1 VNAALLVRMVLRQS
15 RGGRGR
21 LVFFAACIAVGVAAL
36 VGVGALVDAIE
47 AGLRARSRELLG
59 GDLEVQSR
67 RPLPD
72 VSAHL
77 PARDRE
83 LGRVDVTALP
93 TMVQNAAGA
102 SRLAEVKAIDVKRG
116 RYPLVGGLV
125 LRPDRPLSELLDERS
140 VVVTP
145 ELQRDLGLA
154 LGSEL
159 RIGGKPFT
167 VRGVIAQQPERLQF
181 SFVFGPELLISRA
194 GLTRAALLGDGSRVR
209 YRSLLAFAE
218 DTDVRALA
226 RIKREL
232 LAALPG
238 GGTFVEVETHDEAQP
253 ALRDTL
259 ERVRRYLGLVALLS
273 LLLGCVGVAQI
284 ASTWIAQSAQDTAVL
299 RCLGFRPRDVLAFHL
314 GHVLLIAVLGSAAGS
329 VLGLALPVL
338 ASRARPDLIPAPDL
352 LAIAGGAL
360 AQGVGLGA
368 FVALL
373 FCVPPL
379 TAIWKVSPALVLR
392 SEAAPLPVPPAV
404 RAVAIALCAAGVFAA
419 AWSQARDALHALAF
433 ACGVGALSALLWL
446 GAAGLQRAVGL
457 LPRGRLPVLLWQG
470 AAALVRPGA
479 GTTSSIV
486 ALGLG
491 TLVVL
496 AISLVEDILGAEVSA
511 ALPADAPS
519 VFLADV
525 QPDQWPGIAQLGA
538 RHGAQNVQ
546 NAPVVMARLSRID
559 GRPVSELVR
568 ERAQAGG
575 DAQRASWVYTREQRV
590 TWQAR
595 LPEHN
600 TIVAGAL
607 WRRPGVAELSIEQ
620 DYARDLGVGL
630 DSRVMFDVQ
639 GVPIEFVVTS
649 LRKVQWRSFSPNF
662 FLVVEPGYLDDAP
675 QFHIAAM
682 RLDAAVEQRVQD
694 ELTERY
700 PNVTVIRV
708 RSIIER
714 VSSILDQ
721 VALGVRLLGGFA
733 VLTGLVILIGTVAAT
748 QLRRAREAALLKT
761 LGVTRARV
769 AAMFAWEYALRGAVA
784 GALGALGAYAL
795 AYGFTSQ
802 VLELARAPSL
812 ALCIAAVLC
821 ATVLSVL
828 GGLLASTRALLV
840 PPLLVLRQES

>member
-1 VNAALLVRMVLRQS
+1 VSAALLLRMMLRQS

-21 LVFFAACIAVGVAAL
+21 LLFFGACIAVGVAAL
-36 VGVGALVDAIE
+36 VGVGALVDSIE
-47 AGLRARSRELLG
+47 AGLHARSRELLG
-59 GDLEVQSR
+59 GDMEVESR

-77 PARDRE
+77 PAHRRE

-93 TMVQNAAGA
+93 TMVQNAAGE

-116 RYPLVGGLV
+116 RYPLAGGLS
-125 LRPDRPLSELLDERS
+125 LRPARPIEELLDARS
-140 VVVTP
+140 VIVTP
-145 ELQRDLGLA
+145 ELERDLGLR
-154 LGSEL
+154 LGGEL
-159 RIGGKPFT
+159 RIGGQPFT

-181 SFVFGPELLISRA
+181 SFVFGPELLLTAAGLERA
-194 GLTRAALLGDGSRVR
+194 GLLGQGSRVR
-209 YRSLLAFAE
+209 YRSLLAFA
-218 DTDVRALA
+218 DGTSPQTLA
-226 RIKREL
+226 QIKREL

-238 GGTFVEVETHDEAQP
+238 GGMFVEIETHDEAQP

-259 ERVRRYLGLVALLS
+259 DRVRRYLGLVALLS

-284 ASTWIAQSAQDTAVL
+284 ASTWIAQSAQQTAVL

-314 GHVLLIAVLGSAAGS
+314 GHVLLIAVLGSTAGS
-329 VLGLALPVL
+329 LVGLALPVL
-338 ASRARPDLIPAPDL
+338 AARARPELMPEPDL
-352 LAIAGGAL
+352 SAIAGGAL

-392 SEAAPLPVPPAV
+392 SEAAPLPVPRSV
-404 RAVAIALCAAGVFAA
+404 RFGAAALSAAGVFLA

-433 ACGVGALSALLWL
+433 AGGVVALAGLLWL
-446 GAAGLQRAVGL
+446 GATALQRMVGL
-457 LPRGRLPVLLWQG
+457 LPRARLPALLWQG

-496 AISLVEDILGAEVSA
+496 AISLVEGIVDAEVRS
-511 ALPADAPS
+511 ALPTDAPS

-525 QPDQWPGIAQLGA
+525 QPDQWAGIEQLGKRHRA
-538 RHGAQNVQ
+538 RNIQ

-568 ERAQAGG
+568 ERARTGG
-575 DAQRASWVYTREQRV
+575 DAQRASWVFTREQRV

-607 WRRPGVAELSIEQ
+607 WHKPGVAEISIEQ

-630 DSRVMFDVQ
+630 GSTIVFDVQ
-639 GVPIEFVVTS
+639 GVQMPFAVTS
-649 LRKVQWRSFSPNF
+649 VRTVEWRSFSPNF
-662 FLVVEPGYLDDAP
+662 FLVAEPGYLDDAP
-675 QFHIAAM
+675 QFHIGAM
-682 RLDAAVEQRVQD
+682 RVDADAEQTLQN
-694 ELTERY
+694 ELSARY

-714 VSSILDQ
+714 VSAILDQ

-784 GALGALGAYAL
+784 GALGSLGAYAL
-795 AYGFTSQ
+795 AHGFTSQ
-802 VLELARAPSL
+802 VLELSRAPSL
-812 ALCIAAVLC
+812 ALCAAAVLS
-821 ATVLSVL
+821 AVLLSMF
-828 GGLLASTRALLV
+828 GGLLASLRALLV
-840 PPLLVLRQES
+840 PPLLVLRQDA